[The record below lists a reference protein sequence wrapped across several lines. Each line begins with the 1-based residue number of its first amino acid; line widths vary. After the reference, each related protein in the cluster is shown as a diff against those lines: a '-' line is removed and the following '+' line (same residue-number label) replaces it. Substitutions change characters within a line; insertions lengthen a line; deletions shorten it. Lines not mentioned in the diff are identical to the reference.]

1 MTIINNTKNI
11 VVNATAAV
19 LAAISKSVNALF
31 NNFVGAIHCAAAEHA
46 IELTTTPAGTTPAV
60 TKPAVTTPAG
70 TPLTSS
76 VLIVTSDVA
85 PVIFVALAP
94 WVKEF
99 FSSAEFSRAEEAT
112 SETCT
117 ALVLYTPPVS
127 SLLPEEP
134 IAIGIVIDSV
144 TSTATATAAPVCK
157 KSTLRIDI
165 HSPQLKSEC
174 TTPPSVP
181 RGRSGNFKK
190 LQRESKVEKKLPN
203 YMKSTG
209 NVRTR
214 RSKSTR
220 KKQQTNFCLDW
231 TKSKTQRF
239 STSTKKGQR
248 RNLAENQKARNTRM
262 TTSKNINKCRQR
274 RAQLE
279 CIFTDYKL

>member
-1 MTIINNTKNI
+1 MSIINYTKII

-31 NNFVGAIHCAAAEHA
+31 NNFVGAIHWAAEHAIA

-70 TPLTSS
+70 TPPISS

-99 FSSAEFSRAEEAT
+99 FSAELSRAEKAT

-134 IAIGIVIDSV
+134 IVIDSV
-144 TSTATATAAPVCK
+144 TATSTATAPATSVRK
-157 KSTLRIDI
+157 KTTLRIDV

-174 TTPPSVP
+174 PTPPSVP

-190 LQRESKVEKKLPN
+190 LQRESKVKNKLPN
-203 YMKSTG
+203 YMNSTG
-209 NVRTR
+209 NFRTH
-214 RSKSTR
+214 RSKSTT

-231 TKSKTQRF
+231 KKSKTQRF

-248 RNLAENQKARNTRM
+248 RNLTENQKARNTRL

-279 CIFTDYKL
+279 CIFSDYKL

>member
-31 NNFVGAIHCAAAEHA
+31 NNFVGAIHCAAEHA

-70 TPLTSS
+70 TPPTSS

-99 FSSAEFSRAEEAT
+99 FSAELSRAEKAT

-117 ALVLYTPPVS
+117 ALVLYTPVS
-127 SLLPEEP
+127 ILLPEEP

-144 TSTATATAAPVCK
+144 TSTATATAVPVRK
-157 KSTLRIDI
+157 KSTLRIDV

-174 TTPPSVP
+174 PTPPSVP

-190 LQRESKVEKKLPN
+190 LQRESKVKNKLPN
-203 YMKSTG
+203 YMNSTR
-209 NVRTR
+209 NFKTR

-231 TKSKTQRF
+231 KKSKTQRF

-248 RNLAENQKARNTRM
+248 RNLTENLKARNTRM

-279 CIFTDYKL
+279 CIFSDYKL

>member
-31 NNFVGAIHCAAAEHA
+31 NNFVGAIHCAAEHA

-70 TPLTSS
+70 TPPTSS

-99 FSSAEFSRAEEAT
+99 FSAELSRAEKAT

-144 TSTATATAAPVCK
+144 TSTATAIAVPVRK
-157 KSTLRIDI
+157 KSTLRIDV

-174 TTPPSVP
+174 PTPPSVP

-190 LQRESKVEKKLPN
+190 LQKINKVEKKLPN
-203 YMKSTG
+203 YMNSTR

-220 KKQQTNFCLDW
+220 KKQTNFCLDW
-231 TKSKTQRF
+231 NKSKTQRF

-248 RNLAENQKARNTRM
+248 RNLTENQKARNTRT
-262 TTSKNINKCRQR
+262 TTSKKINKCRQR
-274 RAQLE
+274 RAQLD
-279 CIFTDYKL
+279 CICSDYKL